1 MTLHWIR
8 SIQTTTI
15 GGEVLKQRA
24 EPLMGILA
32 VYLSW
37 RVWLWGGGQG
47 VRSHQNIGWW
57 RTRTWNQPMEEG
69 QEGESFF
76 VKKPI

>member
-37 RVWLWGGGQG
+37 RVWLLGGGQG
-47 VRSHQNIGWW
+47 VRNHQNIGWG
-57 RTRTWNQPMEEG
+57 RTRTWNSPKGEG
-69 QEGESFF
+69 LGGESSLGA
-76 VKKPI
+76 